1 MVHKQLYMDCF
12 WQGFGSK
19 NACKLL
25 AFEESLDSEHLGLAF
40 KPKCLKWNVL
50 KQCWHFASVEVF
62 LPHHWWSFRQKDLNF
77 FFFPPSGFS
86 LGAWLTGRS
95 PVSDLVKYAVNQ
107 MNLIKNNLVSFNSRE
122 MSLMSPLCIIVC
134 KKCSHSTAYF
144 SYTFQYVIILV

>member
-1 MVHKQLYMDCF
+1 MPQMKCVKTMLTFCF
-12 WQGFGSK
+12 SQSIPTSPLVIIQAKGL
-19 NACKLL
+19 KL
-25 AFEESLDSEHLGLAF
+25 
-40 KPKCLKWNVL
+40 
-50 KQCWHFASVEVF
+50 
-62 LPHHWWSFRQKDLNF
+62 F
-77 FFFPPSGFS
+77 FFFSPSGFS